1 MILPAEL
8 MTPAMPMPKLTECTH
23 KYENMASS
31 EVWNTDSELEEAV
44 SIPILMMKVEF
55 GSQNDQETP
64 H

>member
-1 MILPAEL
+1 MWC
-8 MTPAMPMPKLTECTH
+8 MD
-23 KYENMASS
+23 